1 MGPRVARPTPG
12 TPQWG
17 PTAENCFFGSG
28 GRFFGRKHWG
38 NGSGAVHGV
47 GRTERARCDW
57 RGNAAGRPRM
67 HARSI
72 VAKRRRQSHLAQCA
86 VSSSPSLLV
95 LPLRR
100 QWDGLPFESNAGG
113 ATQVGEAQGKS
124 SAPVHYRSRQ
134 MAARAPDHRPMR
146 AAAVLHGS
154 SVRARTMDGVPTLA
168 LTCTAPRDAIGR
180 IIADVRPGSCGVW
193 TPHLRAHN
201 GPRFSSP
208 RPSPRHPCSRPLSR
222 ACACLS

>member
-1 MGPRVARPTPG
+1 MGR
-12 TPQWG
+12 
-17 PTAENCFFGSG
+17 AE
-28 GRFFGRKHWG
+28 
-38 NGSGAVHGV
+38 
-47 GRTERARCDW
+47 RTRCDW
-57 RGNAAGRPRM
+57 RGNAAGRPLM
-67 HARSI
+67 HACSI
-72 VAKRRRQSHLAQCA
+72 VAKRRRQSHLVQCA

-124 SAPVHYRSRQ
+124 SAPVHYRSQQ

-154 SVRARTMDGVPTLA
+154 SVRARTVDGVPTLA

-208 RPSPRHPCSRPLSR
+208 RPSPRHPCSRALSQEHALKSMFVCIFKKCVAIQYMICVMIALAR
-222 ACACLS
+222 TPTLHVDASCVCTR